1 MIAFHRALAAGN
13 SASVAL
19 AESQRQLA
27 SEDTVAM
34 ATAAAFVCVGAEYSL
49 PPTLTRSQDR
59 WPPAWAPEPGLQ
71 PLAPAGRP
79 GMRAMGQRPAPA

>member
-49 PPTLTRSQDR
+49 PPHLDPQHRPATAGLGARTRS
-59 WPPAWAPEPGLQ
+59 
-71 PLAPAGRP
+71 
-79 GMRAMGQRPAPA
+79 